1 LFAKAINISSWKL
14 IQKYKPKG
22 ISNRKRKKIKEFV
35 VNETLIKVG
44 YSELIKALVGCNFIW
59 RFYD

>member
-1 LFAKAINISSWKL
+1 L